1 MVAFLRSQVFV
12 TPYEDAA
19 KRMSSS
25 SAIVRNR
32 LAKKLALLQRIDQ
45 LDRDAYEAKLTC
57 LNKLS
62 DLSFVYSDPE
72 ILEEMKRNNATAME
86 LRDITLKD
94 IEFKKND
101 IVKRIQAIDKEL
113 KRLEKQCYVRM

>member
-1 MVAFLRSQVFV
+1 V